1 MRRFLIA
8 VFLVMACATGAVA
21 GPAEDTDSAY
31 QLKDYMRAAQLYRP
45 LAEQGRAKAQV
56 NLGVM

>member
-21 GPAEDTDSAY
+21 GPTKDADSAY

-45 LAEQGRAKAQV
+45 LAEQGRA